1 MIEVKGLVKLFN
13 SGRQSVTALDN
24 IDLHIKRGEFTLIKG
39 PSGCGKSTLL
49 FTMGGLLKPS
59 AGAVRI
65 SGKELY
71 SLSGKELLQYRTQ
84 QVGFVFQ
91 SYYLMPY
98 LTVAENILISNQLKG
113 VSFSNDE
120 VQQVAKRLKIA
131 HRLNHKPSE
140 LSVGEKQRTCLA
152 RAMIV
157 KPEVILADEPT
168 GNLDP
173 ENAAEVLRYL
183 NEFKAEGGTVV
194 MVTHGTEADTFATRQ
209 IEMKE
214 GRII

>member
-1 MIEVKGLVKLFN
+1 
-13 SGRQSVTALDN
+13 
-24 IDLHIKRGEFTLIKG
+24 
-39 PSGCGKSTLL
+39 
-49 FTMGGLLKPS
+49 
-59 AGAVRI
+59 
-65 SGKELY
+65 
-71 SLSGKELLQYRTQ
+71 
-84 QVGFVFQ
+84 VGFVFQ

-120 VQQVAKRLKIA
+120 VQQVAKRLKID
-131 HRLNHKPSE
+131 HRLHHKPSE

-194 MVTHGTEADTFATRQ
+194 MVTHGPEADTFATRQ